1 MIIFDPKTGRHVTI
15 DPRPQE
21 QGSVAWFRIGRQ
33 VYACPPYTLDELR
46 RWVVEYGEIPDL
58 SGMPLV
64 KPRARPPSHL
74 NLRLIEDLTPPKEKA
89 ERRTLPANWSTEQA
103 A

>member
-1 MIIFDPKTGRHVTI
+1 MTSKDMTRRV
-15 DPRPQE
+15 E
-21 QGSVAWFRIGRQ
+21 WFRVGRQ

-46 RWVVEYGEIPDL
+46 RWVAEYGEIPDL

-64 KPRARPPSHL
+64 KPCARQPSHL
-74 NLRLIEDLTPPKEKA
+74 NLGLIEDLTPPQEKA
-89 ERRTLPANWSTEQA
+89 ERSTPPAAAVSSTEQA

>member
-1 MIIFDPKTGRHVTI
+1 MRREAVMTIFDSKHMTRHV
-15 DPRPQE
+15 E
-21 QGSVAWFRIGRQ
+21 WFRIGWQ

-46 RWVVEYGEIPDL
+46 RWGAEYGEIPDL

-64 KPRARPPSHL
+64 KPHARPPSHL
-74 NLRLIEDLTPPKEKA
+74 NLRLIEDLTPKEKA
-89 ERRTLPANWSTEQA
+89 ERSTPPDHWSTEQA

>member
-1 MIIFDPKTGRHVTI
+1 MRREAAMTIF
-15 DPRPQE
+15 
-21 QGSVAWFRIGRQ
+21 GSKHMTRRVEWFRVGRQ

-46 RWVVEYGEIPDL
+46 RWVAEYGEIPDL
-58 SGMPLV
+58 SGMPFV

-89 ERRTLPANWSTEQA
+89 ERSTPPDHWSTEQA

>member
-1 MIIFDPKTGRHVTI
+1 MRREAAMTIFDSKHMTRHV
-15 DPRPQE
+15 E
-21 QGSVAWFRIGRQ
+21 WFRIGWQ

-46 RWVVEYGEIPDL
+46 RWGAEYGEIPDL

-64 KPRARPPSHL
+64 KPHARPPSHL
-74 NLRLIEDLTPPKEKA
+74 NLRLIEDLTPKEKA
-89 ERRTLPANWSTEQA
+89 ERSTPPDHWSTEQA